1 MKKIRNKFIKKIKIF
16 LTTIFIIFLGKE
28 VHASNF
34 QYTITEYEKI
44 KITEFN
50 YLRLLEYSKGD
61 FYSKTHG
68 SRIFQVKGLY
78 FALSEQGNVIA
89 FSFCDDDIIGCNEN
103 LLKYQTKATCESLS
117 KEKCNIIAIGNN
129 LILNRKIIPI
139 INNQDLNKH
148 FAISKDNS
156 MSNLS
161 YEIRAQNLRDA
172 GNDDYQ

>member
-61 FYSKTHG
+61 FYSKTHV

-78 FALSEQGNVIA
+78 FALSEQGHVIA
-89 FSFCDDDIIGCNEN
+89 FSFCDDDIIGCN
-103 LLKYQTKATCESLS
+103 
-117 KEKCNIIAIGNN
+117 
-129 LILNRKIIPI
+129 
-139 INNQDLNKH
+139 
-148 FAISKDNS
+148 
-156 MSNLS
+156 
-161 YEIRAQNLRDA
+161 
-172 GNDDYQ
+172 

>member
-1 MKKIRNKFIKKIKIF
+1 M
-16 LTTIFIIFLGKE
+16 
-28 VHASNF
+28 
-34 QYTITEYEKI
+34 
-44 KITEFN
+44 
-50 YLRLLEYSKGD
+50 
-61 FYSKTHG
+61 
-68 SRIFQVKGLY
+68 
-78 FALSEQGNVIA
+78 
-89 FSFCDDDIIGCNEN
+89 
-103 LLKYQTKATCESLS
+103 LKYQTKVYCESLS